1 MKQDDRTKALSRSK
15 NNVMFLIPVVDIEMS
30 NSNVLLNVAVA
41 IDEYEYE
48 YEGFPR
54 DEHHDIVLDEFL
66 QLQELIAIV
75 ERMIQA
81 SERSTKDN
89 ARQWIAF
96 STSRVIVKSTVQQT
110 VPHLLWNQ

>member
-48 YEGFPR
+48 GFPR

-75 ERMIQA
+75 ERMIHA

-96 STSRVIVKSTVQQT
+96 STSRVIVKSAVQQT
-110 VPHLLWNQ
+110 VPHLL